1 MGPIARVLW
10 ESLPELCHVGAV
22 LAVIALMVAIMGL
35 ALFGDR
41 AASFSSLAG
50 MLCLLFFQ
58 SMFLAVSCVLID
70 EQLSVLPVSQVS
82 IVTWLAGMSSAAA

>member
-10 ESLPELCHVGAV
+10 ESVPELAHVGAV
-22 LAVIALMVAIMGL
+22 LGIVALMVAIMGC

-50 MLCLLFFQ
+50 MLC
-58 SMFLAVSCVLID
+58 
-70 EQLSVLPVSQVS
+70 
-82 IVTWLAGMSSAAA
+82 

>member
-10 ESLPELCHVGAV
+10 ESFPELAHVGAV
-22 LAVIALMVAIMGL
+22 LGIVALMVAIMGC

-50 MLCLLFFQ
+50 MLC
-58 SMFLAVSCVLID
+58 
-70 EQLSVLPVSQVS
+70 
-82 IVTWLAGMSSAAA
+82 

>member
-10 ESLPELCHVGAV
+10 ESVPELAHVGAV
-22 LAVIALMVAIMGL
+22 LGIVALMVAIMGC

-50 MLCLLFFQ
+50 MLCYLCQ
-58 SMFLAVSCVLID
+58 S
-70 EQLSVLPVSQVS
+70 EY
-82 IVTWLAGMSSAAA
+82 T

>member
-10 ESLPELCHVGAV
+10 ESVPELAHVCAV
-22 LAVIALMVAIMGL
+22 LGIVALMVAIMGS

-50 MLCLLFFQ
+50 MLSASFQMVLL
-58 SMFLAVSCVLID
+58 S
-70 EQLSVLPVSQVS
+70 P
-82 IVTWLAGMSSAAA
+82 

>member
-10 ESLPELCHVGAV
+10 ESVPELAHVGAV
-22 LAVIALMVAIMGL
+22 LGIVAIMGC

-50 MLCLLFFQ
+50 TLYQPHSYAFGTLQ
-58 SMFLAVSCVLID
+58 
-70 EQLSVLPVSQVS
+70 
-82 IVTWLAGMSSAAA
+82 GY